1 MASLINFTKFLRA
14 LSSQGLKT
22 RSPTI
27 ASQRVNNKLA
37 KQEARNPE
45 ITNENSAATRSF
57 SKINSRLPFSLG
69 HHKSATIGAVFLVV
83 GTTTLILSIYLSS
96 QIMALVGLGLTFWG
110 ALFNL
115 TTPVRYVEGN
125 LLNSTAI
132 STYITIDRI
141 IDDCKYKGKAYYLPP
156 YSREEYL
163 PGRLKGLKETVAFI
177 SANNDVVMPSLE
189 DIAQSKFALTNKKGI
204 LIAPP
209 GLGLLTKIEKKMPP
223 TTKIGISDIFE
234 SVPKIVSENLG
245 LAREITMSLE
255 MNSVKLMIRD
265 SLYFDLHNPG
275 SNLKSIS
282 LLGCPITSAIAC
294 VIARH
299 IGRPVTIQNIKVT
312 PENLTT
318 EIEYQI
324 LQE

>member
-1 MASLINFTKFLRA
+1 
-14 LSSQGLKT
+14 
-22 RSPTI
+22 
-27 ASQRVNNKLA
+27 
-37 KQEARNPE
+37 
-45 ITNENSAATRSF
+45 
-57 SKINSRLPFSLG
+57 
-69 HHKSATIGAVFLVV
+69 
-83 GTTTLILSIYLSS
+83 
-96 QIMALVGLGLTFWG
+96 MALVGLGLTFWG

-115 TTPVRYVEGN
+115 VTPVRYVEGN

-163 PGRLKGLKETVAFI
+163 PERLKGLKETVAFI
-177 SANNDVVMPSLE
+177 SASEDATMPSLE
-189 DIAQSKFALTNKKGI
+189 DIAQGKFALTNEKGI

-223 TTKIGISDIFE
+223 TTKIGISEIFE

-275 SNLKSIS
+275 NNLKSMR
-282 LLGCPITSAIAC
+282 LLGCPIESAIAC

-299 IGRPVTIQNIKVT
+299 IGRPVTIQSIKVT
-312 PENLTT
+312 LENLTT
-318 EIEYQI
+318 EIQYQI